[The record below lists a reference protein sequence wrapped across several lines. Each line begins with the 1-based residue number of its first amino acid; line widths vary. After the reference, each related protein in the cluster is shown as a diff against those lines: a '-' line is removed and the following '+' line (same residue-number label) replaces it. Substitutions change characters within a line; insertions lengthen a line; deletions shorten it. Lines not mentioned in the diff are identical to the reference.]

1 MTKHIRLVEDLALS
15 LDTIYVNVPC
25 GSVWQGQYR
34 CQTEFR
40 KSLQLDSIN
49 DAYEVSK
56 GKGTPIADVLTVKPS
71 YTRFCILIYEVKVSR
86 SDFLSDIRSEKW
98 KMYLPHCHRFYFAT
112 TSGIV
117 KWEDIPPEAG
127 WIVRGDKGWRVNKAT
142 KNRDTEVDGETL
154 LSLIFYKQ
162 KAPKRLRRLKMVEW
176 IKHGSYDRK
185 KTVAKIVGK
194 EIAEAWAQRDKW
206 ERARADLR
214 YRIEKIRTA
223 INDGLGINEEF
234 PEWELEK
241 FVRQIKEK
249 ADNDHSSAL

>member
-1 MTKHIRLVEDLALS
+1 MTEHIRLVEDLALS
-15 LDTIYVNVPC
+15 LDTPYINVPC
-25 GSVWQGQYR
+25 GSIW
-34 CQTEFR
+34 
-40 KSLQLDSIN
+40 LN
-49 DAYEVSK
+49 
-56 GKGTPIADVLTVKPS
+56 KGTPIADVCVVKPS
-71 YTRFCILIYEVKVSR
+71 YTRFCLSIYEVKFSR
-86 SDFLSDIRSEKW
+86 ADFLSDIRSEKW
-98 KMYLPHCHRFYFAT
+98 KKYLYHCHRFYFAT

-117 KWEDIPPEAG
+117 KLEDIPTEAG
-127 WIVRGDKGWRVNKAT
+127 WIVRGNNGWRVMKSAL
-142 KNRDTEVDGETL
+142 NRDVEIGGETL
-154 LSLIFYKQ
+154 LSLLFYKQ
-162 KAPKRLRRLKMVEW
+162 KKTKRFNRLQMVEW